1 MRHYINVPPASQP
14 CCPGPQGPMGPAGPA
29 GATGAAGPQGPAGPT
44 GATGKNGPTG
54 ATGAAGEPGPRGA
67 TGATGATGPQGPTGA
82 AGTTGATGPT
92 GATAAAGLNAY
103 GGLYHAGTQLVFFT
117 QPNTYVKVRLNRAL
131 PLFNV
136 AVDTDSG
143 TLTVLQ
149 EGDYEINYNVLMNA
163 SRAIDVAVAVRSGGS
178 VITQTRGS
186 QTLAVDSTTTLSYDG
201 RLSGSTIVHLG
212 AQDVLDLAV
221 QVLNTVPTGLD
232 TAING
237 YVNAT
242 LTVKKLN

>member
-1 MRHYINVPPASQP
+1 M
-14 CCPGPQGPMGPAGPA
+14 
-29 GATGAAGPQGPAGPT
+29 
-44 GATGKNGPTG
+44 
-54 ATGAAGEPGPRGA
+54 
-67 TGATGATGPQGPTGA
+67 
-82 AGTTGATGPT
+82 
-92 GATAAAGLNAY
+92 
-103 GGLYHAGTQLVFFT
+103 FFT

-131 PLFNV
+131 PLLNV
-136 AVDTDSG
+136 AVDTDTG

-163 SRAIDVAVAVRSGGS
+163 SRAIDVAVAVRSGGSS